1 MTSYRDSTQ
10 SQFQTHIDSLVH
22 SSITSKLSV
31 IDDLNDEL
39 VVEQTALEAQRNQ
52 LHQHK
57 QLVAELTT
65 DLKGI
70 QAGEEYTTAA
80 GSGILPTGKVV
91 YVDASY
97 SGGSDSGSREKPYAS
112 LEAAIIAKCGVAD
125 STERIFDIA
134 SGEYTRAND

>member
-1 MTSYRDSTQ
+1 MTSYRDSTA

-52 LHQHK
+52 LHRHK

-70 QAGEEYTTAA
+70 QAGEEYTTAV
-80 GSGILPTGKVV
+80 GSGILPPGKVV
-91 YVDASY
+91 YVDAIL
-97 SGGSDSGSREKPYAS
+97 GW
-112 LEAAIIAKCGVAD
+112 I
-125 STERIFDIA
+125 
-134 SGEYTRAND
+134 